1 MNSLEQSVNGLRLSG
16 MSARLVDRTRRVLR
30 SVSLGLP
37 SFYRAVSLACPPL
50 RSGTIWP
57 SRRDVNSGSR
67 DRLWRNVPEVVLLVP
82 RKRSVRHF
90 PRIADGLRGRPQ
102 TVVAL
107 RVSVAYHGLY
117 VIPIRRRRGLYAR
130 KKTGKVRAPGLQL
143 PGCQEQ
149 QVLWYVL

>member
-1 MNSLEQSVNGLRLSG
+1 MNSLEQSVKNG
-16 MSARLVDRTRRVLR
+16 MSAPLVNRTRRVYDRLASVYPLSTALFHSRAHRCALEISGLR
-30 SVSLGLP
+30 DGI
-37 SFYRAVSLACPPL
+37 
-50 RSGTIWP
+50 G
-57 SRRDVNSGSR
+57 NSGSC
-67 DRLWRNVPEVVLLVP
+67 DRLWRNVPEAVLLVP

-90 PRIADGLRGRPQ
+90 PRIADGPRGRPQ

-143 PGCQEQ
+143 PGHQEQ